1 MPTARPF
8 AIPEEEF
15 AEDYVRPS
23 SGPGGQHQN
32 KTENGVRL
40 QWNVA
45 ETSLLTEA
53 QKTRLRA
60 LAVQY
65 MQGDLLVV
73 MERSSRSLARNRER
87 ARERIKELALAAR
100 PEPKK
105 RRPTKPTR
113 ASKERRLKEKA
124 ARSRIK
130 AMRSGRGPNPGE

>member
-87 ARERIKELALAAR
+87 ARERIRELALASL
-100 PEPKK
+100 PEPRK
-105 RRPTKPTR
+105 RRPTKPTK
-113 ASKERRLKEKA
+113 ASQERRLKAKA
-124 ARSRIK
+124 VRSRIK
-130 AMRSGRGPNPGE
+130 ALRSGGASE

>member
-45 ETSLLTEA
+45 ETGVLTEA

-60 LAVQY
+60 LAMQY

-87 ARERIKELALAAR
+87 ARERIRELALAAL
-100 PEPKK
+100 PEPRK
-105 RRPTKPTR
+105 RRPTKPTK
-113 ASKERRLKEKA
+113 ASQERRLKAKA
-124 ARSRIK
+124 VRSRIK
-130 AMRSGRGPNPGE
+130 ALRSGGASE

>member
-45 ETSLLTEA
+45 ETTVLTDA

-87 ARERIKELALAAR
+87 ARERIRELALAAL
-100 PEPKK
+100 PEPRK
-105 RRPTKPTR
+105 RRPTKPTK
-113 ASKERRLKEKA
+113 ASQERRLKAKA
-124 ARSRIK
+124 VRSRIK
-130 AMRSGRGPNPGE
+130 ALRSGGAGE

>member
-1 MPTARPF
+1 MPTAKPF

-45 ETSLLTEA
+45 ETAVLTDA

-87 ARERIKELALAAR
+87 ARERIRELALASL
-100 PEPKK
+100 PEPRK
-105 RRPTKPTR
+105 RRPTKPTK
-113 ASKERRLKEKA
+113 ASQERRLKAKA
-124 ARSRIK
+124 VRSRIK
-130 AMRSGRGPNPGE
+130 ALRSGGAAD

>member
-1 MPTARPF
+1 MSGIRPF
-8 AIPEEEF
+8 SIPEDEFVEE
-15 AEDYVRPS
+15 YVRPS

-45 ETSLLTEA
+45 ETAVLTDA

-87 ARERIKELALAAR
+87 ARERIRELALASL
-100 PEPKK
+100 PEPRK
-105 RRPTKPTR
+105 RRPTKPTK
-113 ASKERRLKEKA
+113 ASQERRLKAKA
-124 ARSRIK
+124 VRSRIK
-130 AMRSGRGPNPGE
+130 ALRSGGASE

>member
-45 ETSLLTEA
+45 DTAVLTEA

-87 ARERIKELALAAR
+87 ARERIRELALASL
-100 PEPKK
+100 PEPRK
-105 RRPTKPTR
+105 RRPTKPTK
-113 ASKERRLKEKA
+113 ASQERRLKAKA
-124 ARSRIK
+124 VRSRIK
-130 AMRSGRGPNPGE
+130 ALRSGGASGE

>member
-1 MPTARPF
+1 MPTARSF

-45 ETSLLTEA
+45 ETAVLTEA

-87 ARERIKELALAAR
+87 ARERIRELALAAL
-100 PEPKK
+100 PEPRK
-105 RRPTKPTR
+105 RRPTKPTK
-113 ASKERRLKEKA
+113 ASQERRLKAKA
-124 ARSRIK
+124 VRSRIK
-130 AMRSGRGPNPGE
+130 ALRSGGSAD

>member
-45 ETSLLTEA
+45 ETTVLTEA

-65 MQGDLLVV
+65 MQGDFLVV

-87 ARERIKELALAAR
+87 ARERIRELALAAL
-100 PEPKK
+100 PEPRK
-105 RRPTKPTR
+105 RRPTKPTK
-113 ASKERRLKEKA
+113 ASQERRLKAKA
-124 ARSRIK
+124 VRSRIK
-130 AMRSGRGPNPGE
+130 ALRSGGTNE

>member
-45 ETSLLTEA
+45 ETSVLTEA

-87 ARERIKELALAAR
+87 ARERIRELALAAL
-100 PEPKK
+100 PEPRK
-105 RRPTKPTR
+105 RRPTKPTK
-113 ASKERRLKEKA
+113 ASQERRLKAKA
-124 ARSRIK
+124 VRSRIK
-130 AMRSGRGPNPGE
+130 ALRSGGSSAD

>member
-1 MPTARPF
+1 MPTAKPF

-45 ETSLLTEA
+45 ETAVLTDA

-87 ARERIKELALAAR
+87 ARERIRELALAAL
-100 PEPKK
+100 PEPRK
-105 RRPTKPTR
+105 RRPTKPTK
-113 ASKERRLKEKA
+113 ASQERRLKAKA
-124 ARSRIK
+124 VRSRIK
-130 AMRSGRGPNPGE
+130 ALRSGGSSAD

>member
-45 ETSLLTEA
+45 ETTVLTEA
-53 QKTRLRA
+53 QKTRLRT

-65 MQGDLLVV
+65 MQGDFLVV

-87 ARERIKELALAAR
+87 ARERIRELALASL
-100 PEPKK
+100 PEPRK
-105 RRPTKPTR
+105 RRPTKPTK
-113 ASKERRLKEKA
+113 ASQERRLKAKA
-124 ARSRIK
+124 VRSRIK
-130 AMRSGRGPNPGE
+130 ALRSGGASE

>member
-40 QWNVA
+40 QWNIA
-45 ETSLLTEA
+45 ETTVLTEA
-53 QKTRLRA
+53 QKTRLRV

-87 ARERIKELALAAR
+87 ARERIRELALASL
-100 PEPKK
+100 PEPRK
-105 RRPTKPTR
+105 RRPTKPTK
-113 ASKERRLKEKA
+113 ASQERRLKAKA
-124 ARSRIK
+124 VRSRIK
-130 AMRSGRGPNPGE
+130 ALRSGGASE

>member
-1 MPTARPF
+1 MPTAKPF
-8 AIPEEEF
+8 AIPDEEF

-87 ARERIKELALAAR
+87 ARERIRELALASL
-100 PEPKK
+100 PEPRK
-105 RRPTKPTR
+105 RRPTKPTK
-113 ASKERRLKEKA
+113 ASQERRLKAKA
-124 ARSRIK
+124 VRSRIK
-130 AMRSGRGPNPGE
+130 ALRSGGASGE

>member
-1 MPTARPF
+1 MPTARSF

-40 QWNVA
+40 QWNAA
-45 ETSLLTEA
+45 ETAVLTEA

-87 ARERIKELALAAR
+87 ARERIRELALAAL
-100 PEPKK
+100 PEPRK
-105 RRPTKPTR
+105 RRPTKPTK
-113 ASKERRLKEKA
+113 ASQERRLKAKA
-124 ARSRIK
+124 VRSRIK
-130 AMRSGRGPNPGE
+130 ALRSGGSAD

>member
-1 MPTARPF
+1 MPDATPF
-8 AIPEEEF
+8 SIPDEEF
-15 AEDYVRPS
+15 EEDYVRPS

-45 ETSLLTEA
+45 ATTVLTDA
-53 QKTRLRA
+53 QKERLRVIA
-60 LAVQY
+60 APY

-73 MERSSRSLARNRER
+73 MERSGRSLARNRER
-87 ARERIKELALAAR
+87 ARERIRELALASL
-100 PEPKK
+100 PEPRK

-124 ARSRIK
+124 SRSRIK
-130 AMRSGRGPNPGE
+130 ALRSGRDQDE

>member
-1 MPTARPF
+1 MSEAKPF
-8 AIPEEEF
+8 TIPEEEF
-15 AEDYVRPS
+15 EEEYVRPS

-45 ETSLLTEA
+45 ATAVLTDA
-53 QKTRLRA
+53 QKDRLRV
-60 LAVQY
+60 LAAPY
-65 MQGDLLVV
+65 IQGDLLVV

-87 ARERIKELALAAR
+87 ARERIRELALAALPTPR
-100 PEPKK
+100 K
-105 RRPTKPTR
+105 RRPTKPTK

-130 AMRSGRGPNPGE
+130 ALRSGRDSGD

>member
-45 ETSLLTEA
+45 ETAVLTEA

-87 ARERIKELALAAR
+87 ARERIRELALAAL
-100 PEPKK
+100 PEPRK
-105 RRPTKPTR
+105 RRPTKPTK
-113 ASKERRLKEKA
+113 ASQERRLKAKA
-124 ARSRIK
+124 VRSRIK
-130 AMRSGRGPNPGE
+130 ALRSGGSAD

>member
-1 MPTARPF
+1 MSGEKPF

-15 AEDYVRPS
+15 EEEYVRPS

-45 ETSLLTEA
+45 LTA
-53 QKTRLRA
+53 VLTDPQKERLRA
-60 LAVQY
+60 LAAPY
-65 MQGDLLVV
+65 MLGDFLVV

-87 ARERIKELALAAR
+87 ARERIRDLALAALPTPR
-100 PEPKK
+100 K
-105 RRPTKPTR
+105 RRPTKPTK

-130 AMRSGRGPNPGE
+130 ALRSGRGPAD

>member
-1 MPTARPF
+1 MPGAKPF

-15 AEDYVRPS
+15 AEEYVRPS

-32 KTENGVRL
+32 KTENGVRV

-45 ETSLLTEA
+45 ETAVLTEA
-53 QKTRLRA
+53 QKERLRL
-60 LAVQY
+60 LAAPY

-73 MERSSRSLARNRER
+73 MERSCRSLARNREH
-87 ARERIKELALAAR
+87 ARERIRELALAAL

-113 ASKERRLKEKA
+113 ASRERRLKEKA
-124 ARSRIK
+124 VRSRIK
-130 AMRSGRGPNPGE
+130 ALRSGRDSGD

>member
-1 MPTARPF
+1 MSEAKPF
-8 AIPEEEF
+8 TIPEEEF
-15 AEDYVRPS
+15 EEEYVRPS

-45 ETSLLTEA
+45 ATAVLTDA
-53 QKTRLRA
+53 QKDRLRV
-60 LAVQY
+60 LAAPY

-87 ARERIKELALAAR
+87 ARERIRELALAALPTPR
-100 PEPKK
+100 K
-105 RRPTKPTR
+105 RRPTKPTK

-130 AMRSGRGPNPGE
+130 ALRSGRDPGD